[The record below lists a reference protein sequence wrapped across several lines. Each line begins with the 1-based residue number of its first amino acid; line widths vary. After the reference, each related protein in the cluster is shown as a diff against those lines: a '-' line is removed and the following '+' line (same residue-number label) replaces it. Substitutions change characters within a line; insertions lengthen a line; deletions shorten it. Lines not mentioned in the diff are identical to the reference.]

1 MVTEQKT
8 ILEELIEEAPAQRER
23 RHKLTKAKHCIGRE
37 EWDAAAELLNE
48 IIEEYPGDEDA
59 LAELRVL
66 RTKQEKAEAQE
77 LHEEERRIAQ
87 QKKRA
92 EQRENMKGKK
102 LAVTV
107 VLVLV
112 MVGAAVAA
120 VVGISTHRQSI
131 REQLEAE
138 NIPIA
143 DTAIIEIHQYQ

>member
-23 RHKLTKAKHCIGRE
+23 RHKLAKAKRCIGRE

-66 RTKQEKAEAQE
+66 KTKQEKAEESE
-77 LHEEERRIAQ
+77 LREEERRIAQ
-87 QKKRA
+87 QQKKA

-107 VLVLV
+107 VLLLV

-120 VVGISTHRQSI
+120 VVGISAHRQDI

-138 NIPIA
+138 NIPVA
-143 DTAIIEIHQYQ
+143 DTAIIEIHGYQ